1 MFLTLLPSRQL
12 QLSSG
17 PFNKKTVFAVFTVLS
32 ALSFFVIQCLRS
44 THFACVKDLLT
55 LYLLTTWVLDHSVIT
70 HGKVPQ

>member
-17 PFNKKTVFAVFTVLS
+17 PFNKRQSAVFTVLS